1 MYDRTMRPALVDP
14 ARSRCI
20 RFVNDHV
27 SSSVRMNVLVT
38 GGTGYIGTRLIAALA
53 ARHHAVRVLV
63 RPGSAHR
70 VPKLAVAVA
79 GNALDAASVTGV
91 ADPSDTLVHLVGTPH
106 PNPSKAEEFQLVDL
120 ESIRASVAAAKERRI
135 AHLVYVSVAHPAPAM
150 HAYVA
155 ARIEGEAAI
164 ADAGLTATILR
175 PWYVLGPGHWWPV
188 VLIPFYAIGE
198 IVPATRES
206 ARRLG
211 LVSVAQMVRALV
223 RAVEAPP
230 PAGTQRIVEVP
241 DIRRAQPK

>member
-1 MYDRTMRPALVDP
+1 
-14 ARSRCI
+14 
-20 RFVNDHV
+20 
-27 SSSVRMNVLVT
+27 MNVLVT
-38 GGTGYIGTRLIAALA
+38 GGTGYIGTRLVSALA
-53 ARHHAVRVLV
+53 AREHAVRALV
-63 RPGSAHR
+63 RPSSAHR
-70 VPKLAVAVA
+70 LPERAAAVA
-79 GNALDAASVTGV
+79 GNALDAASVTSI

-106 PNPSKAEEFQLVDL
+106 PSPSKAEQFRRVDL
-120 ESIRASVAAAKERRI
+120 ESIRASVAAAKQRHI

-150 HAYVA
+150 QAYVA

-198 IVPATRES
+198 ILPATRES

-223 RAVEAPP
+223 CAVESPPP
-230 PAGTQRIVEVP
+230 PATRRIVEVP
-241 DIRRAQPK
+241 EIRRAQPG

>member
-1 MYDRTMRPALVDP
+1 
-14 ARSRCI
+14 
-20 RFVNDHV
+20 
-27 SSSVRMNVLVT
+27 MNVLVT

-53 ARHHAVRVLV
+53 ARGHSVRALV

-70 VPKLAVAVA
+70 LPEHAVAIA
-79 GNALDAASVTGV
+79 GNALDAVSVSGV
-91 ADPSDTLVHLVGTPH
+91 AEPSDTLVHLVGTPH
-106 PNPSKAEEFQLVDL
+106 PSPSKAAEFERVDL
-120 ESIRASVAAAKERRI
+120 ESIRASVAAAKERHI

-155 ARIEGEAAI
+155 ARAAGEAAI

-188 VLIPFYAIGE
+188 TLLPFYAIGE
-198 IVPATRES
+198 ILPSTRES

-223 RAVEAPP
+223 QAVESPP
-230 PAGTQRIVEVP
+230 PRGTRRIVEVP
-241 DIRRAQPK
+241 EIRRAVPA